1 MTGAIIPIE
10 DSPAWKVY
18 NVFMDKESAVTS
30 IKLDVKKGN
39 LSLVIVA
46 EVSSITVHERE
57 LPAHRRQ

>member
-1 MTGAIIPIE
+1 VTGAIIPIE

-39 LSLVIVA
+39 Q
-46 EVSSITVHERE
+46 VSSITVHERE